1 MPKMIS
7 TNKATSDNFHDDGN
21 LETIKHQQQ
30 VIQHLSNRL
39 DKAAKINDLIRD
51 YDTGKMC
58 AGTVIS
64 YLRVYIKE

>member
-1 MPKMIS
+1 MIS
-7 TNKATSDNFHDDGN
+7 TIKATSGNFHDDGN
-21 LETIKHQQQ
+21 LEIIKHQQQ

-51 YDTGKMC
+51 YDAGKMC

>member
-1 MPKMIS
+1 MLKMIS
-7 TNKATSDNFHDDGN
+7 TNKATSDDGN
-21 LETIKHQQQ
+21 LETITHQQQ

-39 DKAAKINDLIRD
+39 DEAAKINDLIRD

-58 AGTVIS
+58 AETVIS